1 MYSRGNFFSQN
12 SNFTEAVIS
21 SIFRQ
26 PAVRDEATGGH
37 PKSKM
42 RKAGPYGKVPYND
55 EAVHKKAGQ
64 EANLRK
70 DPPAQV
76 SMGWDFI
83 TPEMMH
89 GTLAPTVF
97 SGGLLFLQFDV
108 ACKLAILFRVCAFFP
123 LPLPFQTH
131 TCFLLCSAF

>member
-26 PAVRDEATGGH
+26 PYGTRTTGGH

-42 RKAGPYGKVPYND
+42 RKAAYGKVPYND

-108 ACKLAILFRVCAFFP
+108 ACKLAILFRV
-123 LPLPFQTH
+123 
-131 TCFLLCSAF
+131 